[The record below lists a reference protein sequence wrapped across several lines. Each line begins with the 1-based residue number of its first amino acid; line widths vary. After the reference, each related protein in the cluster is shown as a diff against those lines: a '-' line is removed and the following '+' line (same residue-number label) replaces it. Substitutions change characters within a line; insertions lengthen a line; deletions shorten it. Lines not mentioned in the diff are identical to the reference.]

1 METSKRRLYWRLCY
15 GGVFVLSVLAFTPLV
30 IPSGVVQPIVLGMPY
45 TLWVGILLT
54 VVLVGLTYVAT
65 RLYPVVENSTDQ
77 RSETNDPNEP

>member
-1 METSKRRLYWRLCY
+1 METSRKRLYWRLCY
-15 GGVFVLSVLAFTPLV
+15 GGVVLLSVLTFTPLV
-30 IPSGVVQPIVLGMPY
+30 IPSGVVQPRVFGMPY

-65 RLYPVVENSTDQ
+65 RLYPVVESSTDR